1 MYLQMLQE
9 ISISRLDGG
18 LGGVDR
24 NNFER
29 DPKDYSTQVCF
40 SLAQW
45 FQIKYV
51 NLNTKCN
58 VGQRSRGRRGRN
70 RMVVGFTTTYAISA
84 YHH

>member
-1 MYLQMLQE
+1 MSTVYLQMIQE
-9 ISISRLDGG
+9 ISISRLDGVG
-18 LGGVDR
+18 R

-40 SLAQW
+40 SLAER

-58 VGQRSRGRRGRN
+58 VGQRSRGCRGRN
-70 RMVVGFTTTYAISA
+70 RMVVGFRTTYAISA